1 MIKQVFGLLL
11 ALGLLSSC
19 TSLQTLSL
27 TSIPAK
33 RDKAVK
39 TEASKIIFLGFNF
52 DNDFVDEMTTDL
64 KRQCPNGVVSGVL
77 TKDEVVDYFLMIVW
91 KHRVTAT
98 GYCVQANQ
106 ASNLKAPRTPGSEGL
121 DSSEHFQ

>member
-1 MIKQVFGLLL
+1 MKKFFGLILTV
-11 ALGLLSSC
+11 GLLSAC
-19 TSLQTLSL
+19 TSLQTISL

-39 TEASKIIFLGFNF
+39 AEASKVIFLGFNF
-52 DNDFVDEMTTDL
+52 DNDFIDEMTSDL

-98 GYCVQANQ
+98 GYCSLGHQ
-106 ASNLKAPRTPGSEGL
+106 ASNAKGPRAPGSSEQT
-121 DSSEHFQ
+121 DSMETQQ